1 MANEETNSN
10 EEAPGDGSGGGAFSK
25 TQQNYLQGFALGADV
40 ARVVRGLPVIS
51 DSGRPS
57 ANDSVVQLGPAGA
70 TVAGPDAL
78 FHQAVAK
85 TESEGGKLVNEEKAK
100 RDLHPSDMW
109 DDIAARSAK
118 GEFPKGTDVFL
129 TKSQGL
135 FYVAPAQ
142 DSYMCRMRIPGG
154 HLTTAQLRGLAKM
167 SEDLAGGYVDVTTR
181 NNLQF
186 REIPAENGYK
196 VLMGLRALGIV
207 NQGSGADNVR
217 NVTCGPTSGF
227 DTDEIIETLPLA
239 EEQHWHLINHRELYG
254 LPRKFNI
261 SFDGRGTITPLSDTN
276 DIGYFAVE
284 ITDDL
289 ATPDIPAGIYFQVRL
304 GGITG
309 HHDFARPTSVLVR
322 PDECSEM
329 SAGILKVF
337 IKNGNRTDRKKA
349 RLKYLLD
356 DWGFEKFMAE
366 VETEIGKPLKRMAED
381 KLDFPDPENRF
392 AHVGFHRQKQPG
404 KNYVGLVLPVGRI
417 QADQVRGIADIADQY
432 GDGYIRLTVWQNLL
446 IPDIDDADVDNV
458 KAAVE
463 ATGLEW
469 EATSMRAGLVACTG
483 SRGCKFAGAD
493 TKGQAMILAK
503 YLEDNVDLDQPLNI
517 HVTGCHNSCAQHY
530 IGDIGLM
537 GTAVSQGEDMV
548 DGYHV
553 VVGGGYGSRGRVGRQ
568 IFESIPFDDVPP
580 LIERILVAYLDQ
592 RNDQQESFVDFASR
606 CTDQELVAFASATQ
620 A

>member
-1 MANEETNSN
+1 MAKNEPEEDAETDN
-10 EEAPGDGSGGGAFSK
+10 GSFSK
-25 TQQNYLQGFALGADV
+25 AQQNYLQGFALGSDV

-51 DSGRPS
+51 DSGLPS
-57 ANDSVVQLGPAGA
+57 TQSSTVQIGPAGA
-70 TVAGPDAL
+70 SVIGPDAL
-78 FHQAVAK
+78 FHDAVAN
-85 TESEGGKLVNEEKAK
+85 TEAAGGKLVNEEKAK
-100 RDLHPSDMW
+100 RALHPSDMW
-109 DDIAARSAK
+109 NDIAARSAK

-135 FYVAPAQ
+135 FFVAPAQ
-142 DSYMCRMRIPGG
+142 NSYMCRMRIPGG
-154 HLTTAQLRGLAKM
+154 HLTSPQLKGLAQM
-167 SEDLAGGYVDVTTR
+167 SEELAGGYVDVTTR

-196 VLMGLRALGIV
+196 VLIGLRNLGIV
-207 NQGSGADNVR
+207 NQGAGADNVR

-227 DTDEIIETLPLA
+227 DPQEIIETLPLA
-239 EEQHWHLINHRELYG
+239 QEQHWHLINHRELYG

-276 DIGYFAVE
+276 DIGYFAIE
-284 ITDDL
+284 ISEAL
-289 ATPDIPAGIYFQVRL
+289 ATPELPPGIYFQVRL

-309 HHDFARPTSVLVR
+309 HHDFARPTSVLVH
-322 PDECSEM
+322 PSECCEM

-337 IKNGNRTDRKKA
+337 IKHGNRTDRKKA

-356 DWGFEKFMAE
+356 DWGFEKFMAA
-366 VETEIGKPLKRMAED
+366 VEEEIGTPVKRISED

-392 AHVGFHRQKQPG
+392 AHVGFHPQKQPG

-417 QADQVRGIADIADQY
+417 QADQIRGIAKIADRY

-446 IPDIDDADVDNV
+446 IPDIDDADIEAV
-458 KAAVE
+458 KKEIE
-463 ATGLEW
+463 ALGLEW
-469 EATSMRAGLVACTG
+469 QATSMRAGLVACTG

-493 TKGQAMILAK
+493 TKGQAMILAE
-503 YLEDNVDLDQPLNI
+503 YLEDNVELDQPLNI

-537 GTAVSQGEDMV
+537 GTAVTQGEDMV

-553 VVGGGYGSRGRVGRQ
+553 VVGGGYGARGRVGRQ
-568 IFESIPFDDVPP
+568 IFESVPFDEVPP
-580 LIERILVAYLDQ
+580 LIERVLNAYLEQ
-592 RNDQQESFVDFASR
+592 RTDEQESFVDFASR
-606 CTDQELVAFASATQ
+606 CSDDQLVAFASAT
-620 A
+620 